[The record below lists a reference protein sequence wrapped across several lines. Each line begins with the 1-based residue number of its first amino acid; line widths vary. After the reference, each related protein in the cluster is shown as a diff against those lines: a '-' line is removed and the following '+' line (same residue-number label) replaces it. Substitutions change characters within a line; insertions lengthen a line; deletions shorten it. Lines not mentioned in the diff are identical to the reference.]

1 MIKEAMLYE
10 KLSEGQVRCGLCAH
24 RCAIKPGKRGVCGVR
39 ENKEGV
45 LYSLVYGTLIAEN
58 IDPIEKKPFFHVYPA
73 SRSYSIATVGCNFS
87 CDFCQNYDI
96 SQMPRATRMISG
108 EDFSPAEIVARAKK
122 SGSATIAYT
131 YTEPTIYFEL
141 VYDTAKISVENGLI
155 NVFVTNGF
163 MTTEAIETI
172 APYLSAANV
181 DLKSFRDE
189 FYKKKCGAGLNPVL
203 ESLKKM
209 KEKGIW
215 VEITTLLIPTLN
227 DSEEELKD
235 IAGFIAGL
243 GVETPWHISRF
254 HPQFKMQNLPAT
266 PIATL
271 HRAVEIGKQAGL
283 KYVYSGNVP
292 GDKGENT
299 YCFNCGNLLIER
311 YGFRIVSIN
320 LKGNKCPKCG
330 TQLEGIF
337 NETQVSETPCTET

>member
-10 KLSEGQVRCGLCAH
+10 KLDDRSVRCNLCAH
-24 RCAIKPGKRGVCGVR
+24 RCAIKIDKRGVCGVR
-39 ENKEGV
+39 ENKEGI

-73 SRSYSIATVGCNFS
+73 SRSYSIATAGCNFS
-87 CDFCQNYDI
+87 CDFCQNHEI
-96 SQMPRATRMISG
+96 SQMPRLTRMITG
-108 EDFSPAEIVARAKK
+108 EDFMPAEIVARAEK
-122 SGSATIAYT
+122 SGAKTIAYT

-141 VYDTAKISVENGLI
+141 AYDTAKIASENGLK

-163 MTTEAIETI
+163 MTAETIETI

-189 FYKKKCGAGLNPVL
+189 FYKKQCGARLNPVL

-235 IAGFIAGL
+235 IAKFIAGL

-254 HPQFKMQNLPAT
+254 HPQFKMQNLPVT
-266 PIATL
+266 PLSSL
-271 HRAVEIGKQAGL
+271 HRAVKIWKQAGL

-292 GDKGENT
+292 GDEGENT

-311 YGFRIVSIN
+311 CGFRIVN
-320 LKGNKCPKCG
+320 LNLAGNKCSKCG
-330 TQLEGIF
+330 TELEG
-337 NETQVSETPCTET
+337 VL